1 MTELTKD
8 EAREETLRRWRALP
22 AEDRQTIE
30 QAELFSAALADELQ
44 FRTMGNSRKVIL
56 GWIARDM
63 AGLPPWGNVPPESEV
78 LRMKETAMNQNKSRT
93 EQAAEDGT
101 FLADNFGIAP
111 QNAASLV
118 TRDGAPSDEVEQK
131 IRENQQTGDDPAGD
145 LVPDNDETA
154 QMPVTKIRNNRAGG
168 G

>member
-22 AEDRQTIE
+22 AQDRQTIE
-30 QAELFSAALADELQ
+30 QAELLAAALADELQ

-56 GWIARDM
+56 GWLAREM

-78 LRMKETAMNQNKSRT
+78 LRMKETAMTQDKSKT
-93 EQAAEDGT
+93 EEAAEDGT
-101 FLADNFGIAP
+101 FLSDNFGIAP

-118 TRDGAPSDEVEQK
+118 RRDGAAGDEVEKK
-131 IRENQQTGDDPAGD
+131 IRENQQTGDDPTRD
-145 LVPDNDETA
+145 LVPDNDEA
-154 QMPVTKIRNNRAGG
+154 ARMPVAKIRNNRTGG